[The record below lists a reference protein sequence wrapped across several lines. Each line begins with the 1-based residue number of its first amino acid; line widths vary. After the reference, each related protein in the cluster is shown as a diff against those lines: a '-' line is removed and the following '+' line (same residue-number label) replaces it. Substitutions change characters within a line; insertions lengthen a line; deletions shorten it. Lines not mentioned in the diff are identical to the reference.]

1 MTTGDHVNQPASGS
15 QPLTLR
21 FAHNVIEHLGLKL
34 YQNKPTNVLAE
45 LVSNSWDAMASQ
57 VFIELENSEAG
68 APRAISVFDD
78 GRGMSKADLINN
90 YLVVGQP
97 KPRPGTI
104 VNADA
109 GRYPMGRKGI
119 GKLAPFGIA
128 RIVHVITVQSGIA
141 MWLRFDYD
149 AMLATE
155 NRDASATAIY
165 APDVLADQVPV
176 SELSTN
182 DPAGMQDVIKKFRG
196 AISRSESGTL
206 IYATALTLRKPI
218 STVQL
223 RESLGRRFTVTLAKP
238 DFKVHVNGGALT
250 ETDVFPEWELR
261 IPDQGVTEHT
271 LNTPT
276 GSRSVKFWVGFVKSA
291 SWSQEEA
298 GVGVYAHGK
307 IAQDRPFFFGVKG
320 REIFSRYMYAVVE
333 ADWID
338 ELHQDTIS
346 TDRTSVNWEDSDL
359 ESLHAWGAQSVVTW
373 INAYEQKRKEISR
386 LEDTKLVEGFLDKS
400 PDIKLRPTEKS
411 HLVELISD
419 VTPRLGKDQD
429 AKIRLIE
436 AAAKAWVHE
445 PARKLIKELWA
456 QVTTFEPSA
465 FVSSV
470 NRLSDELVPESLS
483 LAVAFSLRVFALTQL
498 HGHILKGQET
508 QLQQLI
514 ESFPWILN
522 TRYERY
528 VYRRSL
534 ANIVKDEAEL
544 IAKRNPFPPIPADRT
559 LPDFVFFGSP
569 EDQEILV
576 VELKG
581 PADTAQHE
589 EYQQLHS
596 YVLYLASRFSGSKVS
611 GLLVSGD
618 HAPYLMSYRSE
629 AIDFAKWNDVL
640 LHSRRGHMDLLTALL
655 VGTDPVGDDAR
666 IQQVCELG
674 GQAVKDFLTQMSV
687 REPLLRDLVNR
698 LQPVPGSPPPN
709 S

>member
-1 MTTGDHVNQPASGS
+1 MNQPAFES

-45 LVSNSWDAMASQ
+45 LVSNSWDAMASNA
-57 VFIELENSEAG
+57 FIDLGLSEQG
-68 APRAISVFDD
+68 TPEAISVYDD
-78 GRGMSKADLINN
+78 GRGMSKLDLITS

-97 KPRPGTI
+97 KPRPTPTTGGPGT
-104 VNADA
+104 
-109 GRYPMGRKGI
+109 RYPMGRKGI

-128 RIVHVITVQSGIA
+128 RIVHVVTVQHGIA
-141 MWLRFDYD
+141 MWLRFDYA
-149 AMLATE
+149 AMLMAE
-155 NRDASATAIY
+155 NQDASATAIY
-165 APDVLADQVPV
+165 APAVLADEIPI
-176 SELSTN
+176 SDLSS
-182 DPAGMQDVIKKFRG
+182 DQEPAMQGIFKKFKE
-196 AISRSESGTL
+196 AITQSGTGTL
-206 IYATALTLRKPI
+206 IYATLLTIRKPI
-218 STVQL
+218 STIQL
-223 RESLGRRFTVTLAKP
+223 RESLGRRFTVTLARP
-238 DFKVHVNGGALT
+238 DFNVHVNGGLLA

-261 IPDQGVTEHT
+261 IPNQGMSEHVIT
-271 LNTPT
+271 TPV
-276 GSRSVKFWVGFVKSA
+276 GNRSVKFWVGFVKAA

-338 ELHQDTIS
+338 ELQQDTIS

-359 ESLHAWGAQSVVTW
+359 ESLYAWGGQSVVAW
-373 INAYEQKRKEISR
+373 INSYEQRRKETSKI
-386 LEDTKLVEGFLDKS
+386 EDATLVEGFLNNT
-400 PDIKLRPTEKS
+400 PGIKLRASEKS
-411 HLVELISD
+411 HLVDLISD
-419 VTPRLGKDQD
+419 VTPRLGKDKD
-429 AKIRLIE
+429 AKVRLIE

-445 PARKLIKELWA
+445 PARKLIKELWT

-470 NRLSDELVPESLS
+470 NRLNDELVPESLS

-514 ESFPWILN
+514 ENFPWILHSK
-522 TRYERY
+522 YERF
-528 VYRRSL
+528 VYRKSL
-534 ANIVKDEAEL
+534 SNIVKDEAEL

-559 LPDFVFFGSP
+559 LPDFVFFGTA
-569 EDQEILV
+569 EDREILV

-581 PADTAQHE
+581 PGDTAENE

-596 YVLYLASRFSGSKVS
+596 YVLYLASRFQSAKVS
-611 GLLVSGD
+611 GLLVSGG
-618 HAPYLMSYRSE
+618 HAPYLSSYRSE
-629 AIDFAKWNDVL
+629 AIDFEKWDDVL
-640 LHSRRGHMDLLTALL
+640 LRSRRGHMDLLTALL

-674 GQAVKDFLTQMSV
+674 GEAVQGFLTQMSE

-698 LQPVPGSPPPN
+698 LKPVPGTPIPKQ
-709 S
+709 

>member
-1 MTTGDHVNQPASGS
+1 MNQPASSS

-45 LVSNSWDAMASQ
+45 LVSNSWDAMAPN
-57 VFIELENSEAG
+57 VFIDLDTSDNG
-68 APRAISVFDD
+68 MPTAISVFDD
-78 GRGMSKADLINN
+78 GRGMSKENLVTS

-97 KPRPGTI
+97 KPRPSTAEEPG
-104 VNADA
+104 A
-109 GRYPMGRKGI
+109 RYPMGRKGI

-128 RIVHVITVQSGIA
+128 RVVHVVTVQDGVA
-141 MWLRFDYD
+141 MWLRFDYA
-149 AMLATE
+149 AMLAAE
-155 NRDASATAIY
+155 HQDASATAIY
-165 APDVLADQVPV
+165 APDVLADEVPLDQ
-176 SELSTN
+176 LSA
-182 DPAGMQDVIKKFRG
+182 DAEPGMQSILSKFRNTI
-196 AISRSESGTL
+196 AQSASGTL
-206 IYATALTLRKPI
+206 IHATALTIRKPI
-218 STVQL
+218 STIQL
-223 RESLGRRFTVTLAKP
+223 RESLGRRFTVTLARP
-238 DFKVHVNGGALT
+238 DFKVHVNGGALA

-261 IPDQGVTEHT
+261 IPAEGVSERV
-271 LNTPT
+271 LSTPI
-276 GSRSVKFWVGFVKSA
+276 GNRSVKFWVGFVKSA

-320 REIFSRYMYAVVE
+320 REIYSRYMYAVVE

-338 ELHQDTIS
+338 ELQQDTIS

-359 ESLHAWGAQSVVTW
+359 ESLHGWGAESVVAW
-373 INAYEQKRKEISR
+373 INAYEKRRKEVAR
-386 LEDTKLVEGFLDKS
+386 LEDTALVEGFLDQS
-400 PDIKLRPTEKS
+400 PDIKLRTSEKS
-411 HLVELISD
+411 HLVDLITD

-429 AKIRLIE
+429 AKIRLVE

-465 FVSSV
+465 FVTSV

-514 ESFPWILN
+514 ENFPWILH
-522 TRYERY
+522 TKYERF
-528 VYRRSL
+528 VYRKSL

-544 IAKRNPFPPIPADRT
+544 IAKRNPFPALPADRT
-559 LPDFVFFGSP
+559 LPDFVFFGTA
-569 EDQEILV
+569 EDREILV

-581 PADTAQHE
+581 PGDVAENE

-596 YVLYLASRFSGSKVS
+596 YVLYLASRFQSAKVS
-611 GLLVSGD
+611 GLLVSGG
-618 HAPYLMSYRSE
+618 HAAYLSSYRSE
-629 AIDFAKWNDVL
+629 AIDFEKWDDVL
-640 LHSRRGHMDLLTALL
+640 LRSRRGHMDLLTALL

-674 GQAVKDFLTQMSV
+674 GQAVQDFLTQMSA

-698 LQPVPGSPPPN
+698 LKPVPGSPPPN
-709 S
+709 A

>member
-1 MTTGDHVNQPASGS
+1 MNQPTSDA
-15 QPLTLR
+15 QPLILR

-45 LVSNSWDAMASQ
+45 LVSNSWDAMASNVYIDLSVSAQ
-57 VFIELENSEAG
+57 STPES
-68 APRAISVFDD
+68 ISVYDD
-78 GRGMSKADLINN
+78 GRGMSKQDLITN

-97 KPRPGTI
+97 KARPVPTTSDSE
-104 VNADA
+104 A
-109 GRYPMGRKGI
+109 RYPMGRKGI

-128 RIVHVITVQSGIA
+128 RIVHVVTVRNGAA
-141 MWLRFDYD
+141 MWLQFDYS

-155 NRDASATAIY
+155 NQDASATAIY
-165 APDVLADQVPV
+165 KPKVLADDIPIGEV
-176 SELSTN
+176 SSAQEPSMRGVLE
-182 DPAGMQDVIKKFRG
+182 KFKG
-196 AISRSESGTL
+196 AIAKTGSGTL
-206 IYATALTLRKPI
+206 VYATSLTIRKPI
-218 STVQL
+218 PTVQL
-223 RESLGRRFTVTLAKP
+223 RESLGRRFTVTLARP
-238 DFKVHVNGGALT
+238 DFNVHVNGGLLT
-250 ETDVFPEWELR
+250 ESDAFPEWELR
-261 IPDQGVTEHT
+261 IPSHGMSEHVIA
-271 LNTPT
+271 TPL
-276 GSRSVKFWVGFVKSA
+276 GNRSVKFWVGFVKAA

-307 IAQDRPFFFGVKG
+307 IGQDRPFFFGVKG

-338 ELHQDTIS
+338 ELQQDTIS

-359 ESLHAWGAQSVVTW
+359 ESLYAWGAQSVVAW
-373 INAYEQKRKEISR
+373 ISAYELRRKEMSKI
-386 LEDTKLVEGFLDKS
+386 EDTTLIEGFLNNS
-400 PDIKLRPTEKS
+400 PDIKLRTSEKS
-411 HLVELISD
+411 HLVDLISD

-445 PARKLIKELWA
+445 PARKLIKELWT

-514 ESFPWILN
+514 ENFPWILHSK
-522 TRYERY
+522 YERF
-528 VYRRSL
+528 VYRKSL

-559 LPDFVFFGSP
+559 LPDFVFFGTA
-569 EDQEILV
+569 EDREILV

-581 PADTAQHE
+581 PGDIAKHE

-596 YVLYLASRFSGSKVS
+596 YVLYLASRFQSAKVS

-618 HAPYLMSYRSE
+618 HAPYLSSYRSQ
-629 AIDFAKWNDVL
+629 AIDFEKWDDIL
-640 LHSRRGHMDLLTALL
+640 LRSRRGHMDLLTALL

-674 GQAVKDFLTQMSV
+674 GQAVQEFLTQMSE
-687 REPLLRDLVNR
+687 REPLLRELVNR
-698 LQPVPGSPPPN
+698 LKPVPGTPKPKE
-709 S
+709 

>member
-1 MTTGDHVNQPASGS
+1 MNQAASDS

-45 LVSNSWDAMASQ
+45 LVSNAWDAMATN
-57 VFIELENSEAG
+57 VFIDLDVSAQGTPEAIG
-68 APRAISVFDD
+68 VYDD
-78 GRGMSKADLINN
+78 GRGMSKEDLVKN

-97 KPRPGTI
+97 KPRPVSIDGGTG
-104 VNADA
+104 A
-109 GRYPMGRKGI
+109 RFPMGRKGI

-128 RIVHVITVQSGIA
+128 GIVHVITVQNATAI
-141 MWLRFDYD
+141 WLRFDYA
-149 AMLATE
+149 AMLAAE
-155 NRDASATAIY
+155 NQNASATAIY
-165 APDVLADQVPV
+165 APNVLAD
-176 SELSTN
+176 EIRLDDLSA
-182 DPAGMQDVIKKFRG
+182 DQEIGIQGILEKFKNSIAKSG
-196 AISRSESGTL
+196 AGTL
-206 IYATALTLRKPI
+206 IYATSLTIRKPI
-218 STVQL
+218 STTQL
-223 RESLGRRFTVTLAKP
+223 RESLGRRFTVTLART
-238 DFKVHVNGGALT
+238 DFKVHVNGGILA

-261 IPDQGVTEHT
+261 IPEKGMSEHV
-271 LNTPT
+271 LNTPV
-276 GSRSVKFWVGFVKSA
+276 GNRSVKFWVGFVKSA
-291 SWSQEEA
+291 SWPQEEA

-338 ELHQDTIS
+338 ELQQDTIS

-359 ESLHAWGAQSVVTW
+359 ESLHAWGEQSVVAW
-373 INAYEQKRKEISR
+373 IASYEQRRKEISK
-386 LEDTKLVEGFLDKS
+386 LEDVTLVEGFLNNA
-400 PDIKLRPTEKS
+400 PGVKLRTSEKS
-411 HLVELISD
+411 HLIELISD
-419 VTPRLGKDQD
+419 VTPRLGKNQE
-429 AKIRLIE
+429 AKIRLVE
-436 AAAKAWVHE
+436 ATAKAWVHE
-445 PARKLIKELWA
+445 PARKLIKELWT

-514 ESFPWILN
+514 ENFPWILHSK
-522 TRYERY
+522 YEKF
-528 VYRRSL
+528 VYRKSL

-544 IAKRNPFPPIPADRT
+544 IAKRNPFPAIPADRT
-559 LPDFVFFGSP
+559 LPDFVFFGTA
-569 EDQEILV
+569 EDREILV

-581 PADTAQHE
+581 PGDVAEHE

-596 YVLYLASRFSGSKVS
+596 YVLYLASRFQSAKVT
-611 GLLVSGD
+611 GLLVSGG
-618 HAPYLMSYRSE
+618 HAAYLSNYRSE
-629 AIDFAKWNDVL
+629 AIDFEKWDDVL
-640 LHSRRGHMDLLTALL
+640 LRSRRGHMDLLTALL

-674 GQAVKDFLTQMSV
+674 GQAVQEFLTQMSE

-698 LQPVPGSPPPN
+698 LKPVPGTPAIKQ
-709 S
+709 

>member
-1 MTTGDHVNQPASGS
+1 MNQAASES

-45 LVSNSWDAMASQ
+45 LVSNSWDAMATN
-57 VFIELENSEAG
+57 VFIDLDVSAQGTPE
-68 APRAISVFDD
+68 AISVYDD
-78 GRGMSKADLINN
+78 GRGMSKEDLVTN

-97 KPRPGTI
+97 KTRPTLT
-104 VNADA
+104 NREA
-109 GRYPMGRKGI
+109 GARYPMGRKGI

-128 RIVHVITVQSGIA
+128 RIVHVITVQNGIA
-141 MWLRFDYD
+141 MWLRFDYA
-149 AMLATE
+149 AMLAAE
-155 NRDASATAIY
+155 NQNASATAIY
-165 APDVLADQVPV
+165 APNVLADQI
-176 SELSTN
+176 SIDTLSSGQE
-182 DPAGMQDVIKKFRG
+182 AAMQGALEKFKKSIAQSG
-196 AISRSESGTL
+196 SGTL
-206 IYATALTLRKPI
+206 IYATSLTIRKPI
-218 STVQL
+218 STIQL
-223 RESLGRRFTVTLAKP
+223 RESLGRRFTVTLARK
-238 DFKVHVNGGALT
+238 DFNVHVNGGVLA

-261 IPDQGVTEHT
+261 IPDQGMSEHV
-271 LNTPT
+271 LNTPV
-276 GSRSVKFWVGFVKSA
+276 GNRSVKFWVGFVKAA

-338 ELHQDTIS
+338 ELQQDTIS

-359 ESLHAWGAQSVVTW
+359 ESLHAWGAQSVVSW
-373 INAYEQKRKEISR
+373 ITAYEQRRKEISKI
-386 LEDTKLVEGFLDKS
+386 EDVTLVEGFLDKS
-400 PDIKLRPTEKS
+400 PDIKLRTSEKS

-419 VTPRLGKDQD
+419 VTPRLGKDHD
-429 AKIRLIE
+429 AKVRLIE

-514 ESFPWILN
+514 ENFPWILHSK
-522 TRYERY
+522 YEKF
-528 VYRRSL
+528 VYRKSL

-544 IAKRNPFPPIPADRT
+544 IAKRNPFPAIPADRT
-559 LPDFVFFGSP
+559 LPDFVFFGTA
-569 EDQEILV
+569 EDREILV

-581 PADTAQHE
+581 PGDVAEHE

-596 YVLYLASRFSGSKVS
+596 YVLYLASRFQSAKVS
-611 GLLVSGD
+611 GLLVSGG
-618 HAPYLMSYRSE
+618 HAAYLSNYRSE
-629 AIDFAKWNDVL
+629 AIDFEKWDDVL
-640 LHSRRGHMDLLTALL
+640 LRSRRGHMDLLTALL

-674 GQAVKDFLTQMSV
+674 GQAVQEFLTQMSE

-698 LQPVPGSPPPN
+698 LKPVPGTPAIKQ
-709 S
+709 

>member
-1 MTTGDHVNQPASGS
+1 MNQPTSDV

-45 LVSNSWDAMASQ
+45 LVSNSWDAMASN
-57 VFIELENSEAG
+57 VFIDLDVSEHG
-68 APRAISVFDD
+68 TPEAISVYDD
-78 GRGMSKADLINN
+78 GRGMNKHDLVTN

-97 KPRPGTI
+97 KPRPTPATSGPG
-104 VNADA
+104 A
-109 GRYPMGRKGI
+109 RYPMGRKGI

-128 RIVHVITVQSGIA
+128 RIVHVITVRDGIG
-141 MWLRFDYD
+141 MWLRFDYG
-149 AMLATE
+149 AMLAAESQDSST
-155 NRDASATAIY
+155 TAIY
-165 APDVLADQVPV
+165 APTVLADEISIDDISSDQ
-176 SELSTN
+176 E
-182 DPAGMQDVIKKFRG
+182 PAIQKILKNFKL
-196 AISRSESGTL
+196 AIGQSKSGTL
-206 IYATALTLRKPI
+206 IYATSLTLRKPI
-218 STVQL
+218 STIQL
-223 RESLGRRFTVTLAKP
+223 RESLGRRFTVTLARH
-238 DFKVHVNGGALT
+238 DFNVHVNGGLLA

-261 IPDQGVTEHT
+261 IPDQGMSEHIVT
-271 LNTPT
+271 TPV
-276 GSRSVKFWVGFVKSA
+276 GNRSIKFWVGFVKAA

-338 ELHQDTIS
+338 ELQQDTIS

-359 ESLHAWGAQSVVTW
+359 ESLHAWGAQSVVSW
-373 INAYEQKRKEISR
+373 INSYEQRRKELSKI
-386 LEDTKLVEGFLDKS
+386 EDVTLVEGFLDNT
-400 PDIKLRPTEKS
+400 PGIKLRTSEKS
-411 HLVELISD
+411 HLVDLISD
-419 VTPRLGKDQD
+419 VTPRLGKDRD
-429 AKIRLIE
+429 AKVRLIE

-445 PARKLIKELWA
+445 PARKLIKELWT

-514 ESFPWILN
+514 ENFPWILHSK
-522 TRYERY
+522 YERF

-559 LPDFVFFGSP
+559 LPDFVFFGTA
-569 EDQEILV
+569 EDREILV

-581 PADTAQHE
+581 PGDIAENE

-596 YVLYLASRFSGSKVS
+596 YVLYLASRFQSAKVS
-611 GLLVSGD
+611 GLLVSGG
-618 HAPYLMSYRSE
+618 HAPYLSSYRSQ
-629 AIDFAKWNDVL
+629 AIDFEKWDDVL
-640 LHSRRGHMDLLTALL
+640 LRSRRGHMDLLTALL

-674 GQAVKDFLTQMSV
+674 GQAVQDFLTQMSE
-687 REPLLRDLVNR
+687 REPLLRELVNR
-698 LQPVPGSPPPN
+698 LKPVPGTPTPKV
-709 S
+709 